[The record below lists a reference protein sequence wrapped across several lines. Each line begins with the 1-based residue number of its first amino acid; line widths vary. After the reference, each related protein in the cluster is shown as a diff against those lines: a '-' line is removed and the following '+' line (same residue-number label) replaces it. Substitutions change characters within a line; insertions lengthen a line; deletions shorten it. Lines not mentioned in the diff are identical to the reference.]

1 MSQENASD
9 GNEGCGCGSE
19 SAPIARRD
27 FVKKAVAVVAVAG
40 ACSMCGP
47 LGQAFADDPATGPG
61 AEPSHPA
68 GGIDVGP
75 LSKFD
80 KDGINDAFEK
90 SNKLLLIRTDG
101 MLFAA
106 TSICTH
112 KGCALTARPDQTLSC
127 PCHGSVFTIHGTVDQ
142 GPAHRSL
149 PRYAISLSDDKHVLV
164 DKTQRFPE
172 KQWDDP
178 ASFIKLS

>member
-1 MSQENASD
+1 MMSEENASD
-9 GNEGCGCGSE
+9 GNGGCGCGSE
-19 SAPIARRD
+19 SPSIARRD
-27 FVKKAVAVVAVAG
+27 FVKRAVAVVAAAS

-47 LGQAFADDPATGPG
+47 LGQAFADEPTTEPA
-61 AEPSHPA
+61 HPA
-68 GGIDVGP
+68 AGAIDVGP
-75 LSKFD
+75 IAKFD
-80 KDGINDAFEK
+80 KDGIYDAFEK
-90 SNKLLLIRTDG
+90 PNKLLLIRTDG

-112 KGCALTARPDQTLSC
+112 KGCALNARPDQSLSC

-142 GPAHRSL
+142 GPARRSL

-178 ASFIKLS
+178 ASFIKLT